1 MAALSVV
8 ICDKNAKIIFARQ
21 FFNISRMD
29 LEEYI
34 VQFSRGVDTCKEI
47 THFESDKVRYIFI
60 PIDTFY
66 LILIT
71 TKNSNIIED
80 TEILKLIY
88 RLIQDLCDS
97 INQESIIKN
106 AFEIMLGI
114 DDIVS
119 LGYRNGVNLGQIKQ
133 YLQMESAEEKEFKRK
148 KEEQE
153 LAVQKALEEK
163 GREFDK
169 QRREKKF
176 NSNAISSSS
185 FAFKEE
191 EIEKEN
197 NNTNENKTL
206 NVGKNKNEN
215 ERDKEE
221 ENDEDIDNVCSYF
234 IPLQFRVSDLQAG
247 KKYKVYLNL
256 NNLRYDDGGM
266 CFEPAGAGG

>member
-8 ICDKNAKIIFARQ
+8 ICDRSAKIIFARQ

-34 VQFSRGVDTCKEI
+34 IQFSRGVDSCKEI

-88 RLIQDLCDS
+88 RLIQDLCNS
-97 INQESIIKN
+97 INQESIVEN

-119 LGYRNGVNLGQIKQ
+119 LGYRNSVNLGQIKQ

-163 GREFDK
+163 GREFDR

-185 FAFKEE
+185 FVFKEE
-191 EIEKEN
+191 NIEKESN
-197 NNTNENKTL
+197 DSNENKTL
-206 NVGKNKNEN
+206 NLSKKK
-215 ERDKEE
+215 KEE
-221 ENDEDIDNVCSYF
+221 EEEIDKVEEVEEEEKK
-234 IPLQFRVSDLQAG
+234 IVKPKKKG
-247 KKYKVYLNL
+247 K
-256 NNLRYDDGGM
+256 GGLKLSKKKNYN
-266 CFEPAGAGG
+266 

>member
-8 ICDKNAKIIFARQ
+8 ICDKSAKIIFARQ

-34 VQFSRGVDTCKEI
+34 IQFSRGVDSCKEI

-88 RLIQDLCDS
+88 RLIQDLCNS
-97 INQESIIKN
+97 INQESIVEN

-119 LGYRNGVNLGQIKQ
+119 LGYRNSVNLGQIKQ

-163 GREFDK
+163 GREFDR

-191 EIEKEN
+191 KDEKEEKDN
-197 NNTNENKTL
+197 NETKENKAL
-206 NVGKNKNEN
+206 NISNKKAE
-215 ERDKEE
+215 EKKEE
-221 ENDEDIDNVCSYF
+221 ENVEEVEKEEKEKEIVKKKME
-234 IPLQFRVSDLQAG
+234 G
-247 KKYKVYLNL
+247 K
-256 NNLRYDDGGM
+256 GGLKLTKKKN
-266 CFEPAGAGG
+266 FS

>member
-8 ICDKNAKIIFARQ
+8 ICDRSAKIIFARQ

-34 VQFSRGVDTCKEI
+34 IQFSRGVDSCKEI

-88 RLIQDLCDS
+88 RLIQDLCYS
-97 INQESIIKN
+97 INQESIVEN

-119 LGYRNGVNLGQIKQ
+119 LGYRNSVNLGQIKQ

-163 GREFDK
+163 GREFDR

-176 NSNAISSSS
+176 NSNAISSAS

-191 EIEKEN
+191 NNEKEN
-197 NNTNENKTL
+197 DDSNENKAL
-206 NVGKNKNEN
+206 NISSKKPE
-215 ERDKEE
+215 EKKEE
-221 ENDEDIDNVCSYF
+221 ENVEENEEEEKKIVK
-234 IPLQFRVSDLQAG
+234 PKKKG
-247 KKYKVYLNL
+247 K
-256 NNLRYDDGGM
+256 GGLKLTKKKNYS
-266 CFEPAGAGG
+266 

>member
-8 ICDKNAKIIFARQ
+8 ICDKRAKIIFARQ

-34 VQFSRGVDTCKEI
+34 VQFSRGVDSCKEI

-88 RLIQDLCDS
+88 RLILDLCGTID
-97 INQESIIKN
+97 QETIVEN
-106 AFEIMLGI
+106 AFEIMLGV

-119 LGYRNGVNLGQIKQ
+119 LGYRNAVNLGQIKQ

-163 GREFDK
+163 GREFDR

-191 EIEKEN
+191 KDEKEEKDN
-197 NNTNENKTL
+197 NETKENKAL
-206 NVGKNKNEN
+206 NISNKKAE
-215 ERDKEE
+215 EKKEE
-221 ENDEDIDNVCSYF
+221 ENVEEVEKEEKEKEIVKKKKK
-234 IPLQFRVSDLQAG
+234 G
-247 KKYKVYLNL
+247 K
-256 NNLRYDDGGM
+256 GGLKLTKKKN
-266 CFEPAGAGG
+266 FS

>member
-8 ICDKNAKIIFARQ
+8 ICDKSAKIIFARQ

-34 VQFSRGVDTCKEI
+34 IQFSRGVDSCKEI

-88 RLIQDLCDS
+88 RLIQVLCNS
-97 INQESIIKN
+97 INQESIVEN

-119 LGYRNGVNLGQIKQ
+119 LGYRNSVNLGQIKQ
-133 YLQMESAEEKEFKRK
+133 YLQMESAEEKEYKRK

-163 GREFDK
+163 GREFDR

-176 NSNAISSSS
+176 NSNAISSAS

-191 EIEKEN
+191 NNEKEN
-197 NNTNENKTL
+197 DDSNENKAL
-206 NVGKNKNEN
+206 NISSKKPE
-215 ERDKEE
+215 EKKEE
-221 ENDEDIDNVCSYF
+221 ENVEENEEEEKKIVK
-234 IPLQFRVSDLQAG
+234 PKKKG
-247 KKYKVYLNL
+247 K
-256 NNLRYDDGGM
+256 GGLKLTKKKNYS
-266 CFEPAGAGG
+266 

>member
-8 ICDKNAKIIFARQ
+8 ICDRSAKIIFARQ

-34 VQFSRGVDTCKEI
+34 IQFSRGVDSCKEI

-88 RLIQDLCDS
+88 RLIQDLCYS
-97 INQESIIKN
+97 INQESIIEN

-119 LGYRNGVNLGQIKQ
+119 LGYRNSVNLGQIKQ

-163 GREFDK
+163 GREFDR

-185 FAFKEE
+185 FVFKEE
-191 EIEKEN
+191 NIEKESN
-197 NNTNENKTL
+197 DSNENKTL
-206 NVGKNKNEN
+206 NLSKKK
-215 ERDKEE
+215 KEE
-221 ENDEDIDNVCSYF
+221 EEEIDKVEEVEEEEKK
-234 IPLQFRVSDLQAG
+234 IVKPKKKG
-247 KKYKVYLNL
+247 K
-256 NNLRYDDGGM
+256 GGLKLSKKKNYN
-266 CFEPAGAGG
+266 

>member
-8 ICDKNAKIIFARQ
+8 ICDKSAKIIFARQ

-34 VQFSRGVDTCKEI
+34 IQFSRGVDSCKEI

-88 RLIQDLCDS
+88 RLIQDLCNS
-97 INQESIIKN
+97 INQESIVEN

-119 LGYRNGVNLGQIKQ
+119 LGYRNSVNLGQIKQ
-133 YLQMESAEEKEFKRK
+133 YLQMESAEEKEYKRK

-163 GREFDK
+163 GREFDR

-176 NSNAISSSS
+176 NSNAISSAS

-191 EIEKEN
+191 NNEKEN
-197 NNTNENKTL
+197 DDSNENKAL
-206 NVGKNKNEN
+206 NINSKKPE
-215 ERDKEE
+215 EKKEE
-221 ENDEDIDNVCSYF
+221 ENVEENEEEEKKIVK
-234 IPLQFRVSDLQAG
+234 PKKKG
-247 KKYKVYLNL
+247 K
-256 NNLRYDDGGM
+256 GGLKLTKKKNYS
-266 CFEPAGAGG
+266 

>member
-8 ICDKNAKIIFARQ
+8 ICDRSAKIIFARQ

-34 VQFSRGVDTCKEI
+34 IQFSIGVDSCKEI

-88 RLIQDLCDS
+88 RLIQDLCYS
-97 INQESIIKN
+97 INQESIIEN

-119 LGYRNGVNLGQIKQ
+119 LGYRNSVNLGQIKQ

-163 GREFDK
+163 GREFDR

-185 FAFKEE
+185 FVFKEE
-191 EIEKEN
+191 NIEKESN
-197 NNTNENKTL
+197 DSNENKTL
-206 NVGKNKNEN
+206 NLSKKK
-215 ERDKEE
+215 KEE
-221 ENDEDIDNVCSYF
+221 EEEIDKVEEVEEEEKK
-234 IPLQFRVSDLQAG
+234 IVKPKKKG
-247 KKYKVYLNL
+247 K
-256 NNLRYDDGGM
+256 GGLKLSKKKNYN
-266 CFEPAGAGG
+266 

>member
-215 ERDKEE
+215 ERDKEDKEE
-221 ENDEDIDNVCSYF
+221 ENGEDIDTVKEE
-234 IPLQFRVSDLQAG
+234 
-247 KKYKVYLNL
+247 KKIVNKEKKKSK
-256 NNLRYDDGGM
+256 GGLKLTKKKNYS
-266 CFEPAGAGG
+266 

>member
-8 ICDKNAKIIFARQ
+8 ICDKTAKIIFARQ

-34 VQFSRGVDTCKEI
+34 IQFSRGVDSCKEI

-88 RLIQDLCDS
+88 RLIQDLCNS
-97 INQESIIKN
+97 INQESIVEN

-119 LGYRNGVNLGQIKQ
+119 LGYRNSVNLGQIKQ
-133 YLQMESAEEKEFKRK
+133 YLQMESAEEKEYKRK

-163 GREFDK
+163 GREFDR

-176 NSNAISSSS
+176 NSNAISSAS

-191 EIEKEN
+191 NNEKEN
-197 NNTNENKTL
+197 DDSNENKAL
-206 NVGKNKNEN
+206 NISSKKPE
-215 ERDKEE
+215 EKKEE
-221 ENDEDIDNVCSYF
+221 ENVEENEEEEKKIVK
-234 IPLQFRVSDLQAG
+234 PKKKG
-247 KKYKVYLNL
+247 K
-256 NNLRYDDGGM
+256 GGLKLTKKKNYS
-266 CFEPAGAGG
+266 

>member
-8 ICDKNAKIIFARQ
+8 ICDKSAKIIFARQ

-34 VQFSRGVDTCKEI
+34 IQFSRGVDSCKEI

-88 RLIQDLCDS
+88 RLIQDLCNS
-97 INQESIIKN
+97 INQESIVEN

-119 LGYRNGVNLGQIKQ
+119 LGYRNSVNLGQIKQ
-133 YLQMESAEEKEFKRK
+133 YLQMESAEEKEYKRK

-163 GREFDK
+163 GREFDR

-176 NSNAISSSS
+176 NSNAISSAS

-191 EIEKEN
+191 NSEKEN
-197 NNTNENKTL
+197 DDSNENKAL
-206 NVGKNKNEN
+206 NISSKKPE
-215 ERDKEE
+215 EKKEE
-221 ENDEDIDNVCSYF
+221 ENVEENEEEEKKIVK
-234 IPLQFRVSDLQAG
+234 PKKKG
-247 KKYKVYLNL
+247 K
-256 NNLRYDDGGM
+256 GGLKLTKKKNYS
-266 CFEPAGAGG
+266 

>member
-191 EIEKEN
+191 KDEKEEKDNNETKENKALNISNKKAEEKKEEENVEEIEKE
-197 NNTNENKTL
+197 EKEKEI
-206 NVGKNKNEN
+206 VKKKKKGKGGLKLTKKKNY
-215 ERDKEE
+215 
-221 ENDEDIDNVCSYF
+221 S
-234 IPLQFRVSDLQAG
+234 
-247 KKYKVYLNL
+247 
-256 NNLRYDDGGM
+256 
-266 CFEPAGAGG
+266 

>member
-8 ICDKNAKIIFARQ
+8 ICNKNARIIFARQ

-34 VQFSRGVDTCKEI
+34 VQFSRGVDSCKEI

-60 PIDTFY
+60 PIESLY
-66 LILIT
+66 LMLIT

-88 RLIQDLCDS
+88 RLIQDLCGQINSDS
-97 INQESIIKN
+97 IVKN

-119 LGYRNGVNLGQIKQ
+119 LGYRNSVTLGQIKQ
-133 YLQMESAEEKEFKRK
+133 YLQMESIEEQEFKRK
-148 KEEQE
+148 KREQE
-153 LAVQKALEEK
+153 EKVQRELAEK

-176 NSNAISSSS
+176 NSDAISSSS
-185 FAFKEE
+185 FNFQEDVKI
-191 EIEKEN
+191 IEKESN
-197 NNTNENKTL
+197 SSENKELTIGKKKENKSQEDNNEEEKE
-206 NVGKNKNEN
+206 NV
-215 ERDKEE
+215 KEE
-221 ENDEDIDNVCSYF
+221 KEV
-234 IPLQFRVSDLQAG
+234 
-247 KKYKVYLNL
+247 KKEKKKSK
-256 NNLRYDDGGM
+256 GGLKLTKRKN
-266 CFEPAGAGG
+266 FS

>member
-8 ICDKNAKIIFARQ
+8 ICDKSAKIIFARQ

-34 VQFSRGVDTCKEI
+34 IQFSRGVDSCKEI

-88 RLIQDLCDS
+88 RLIQDLCNS
-97 INQESIIKN
+97 INQESIVEN

-119 LGYRNGVNLGQIKQ
+119 LGYRNSVNLGQIKQ
-133 YLQMESAEEKEFKRK
+133 YLQMESAEEKEYKRK

-163 GREFDK
+163 GREFDR

-176 NSNAISSSS
+176 NSNAISSAS

-191 EIEKEN
+191 NNEKEN
-197 NNTNENKTL
+197 DDSNENKAL
-206 NVGKNKNEN
+206 NISSKKPE
-215 ERDKEE
+215 EKKEE
-221 ENDEDIDNVCSYF
+221 ENVEENEEEEKKIVKPKKKGKGGLKLTKKKNYSYH
-234 IPLQFRVSDLQAG
+234 IILI
-247 KKYKVYLNL
+247 
-256 NNLRYDDGGM
+256 
-266 CFEPAGAGG
+266 

>member
-8 ICDKNAKIIFARQ
+8 ICDKSAKIIFARQ

-34 VQFSRGVDTCKEI
+34 IQFSRGVDSCKEI

-88 RLIQDLCDS
+88 RLIQDLCNS
-97 INQESIIKN
+97 INQESIVEN

-119 LGYRNGVNLGQIKQ
+119 LGYRNSVNLGQIKQ
-133 YLQMESAEEKEFKRK
+133 YLQMESAEEKEYKRK

-163 GREFDK
+163 GREFDR

-176 NSNAISSSS
+176 NSNAISSAS

-191 EIEKEN
+191 NNEKEN
-197 NNTNENKTL
+197 DDSNENKAL
-206 NVGKNKNEN
+206 NISSKKPE
-215 ERDKEE
+215 EKKEE
-221 ENDEDIDNVCSYF
+221 ENSDEKNKEDNAEEKEKEDEDKKI
-234 IPLQFRVSDLQAG
+234 AKKKKKG
-247 KKYKVYLNL
+247 K
-256 NNLRYDDGGM
+256 GGLKLTKKKNYN
-266 CFEPAGAGG
+266 

>member
-8 ICDKNAKIIFARQ
+8 ICDKRAKIIFARQ

-34 VQFSRGVDTCKEI
+34 VQFSRGVDSCKEI

-88 RLIQDLCDS
+88 RLIQDLCYS
-97 INQESIIKN
+97 INQESIIEN

-119 LGYRNGVNLGQIKQ
+119 LGYRNSVNLGQIKQ

-163 GREFDK
+163 GREFDR

-176 NSNAISSSS
+176 NSNAISSAS

-191 EIEKEN
+191 NNEKEN
-197 NNTNENKTL
+197 DDSNENKAL
-206 NVGKNKNEN
+206 NISTKKPE
-215 ERDKEE
+215 EKKEE
-221 ENDEDIDNVCSYF
+221 ENVKENEEEEKKIVK
-234 IPLQFRVSDLQAG
+234 PKKKG
-247 KKYKVYLNL
+247 K
-256 NNLRYDDGGM
+256 GGLKLTKKKNYS
-266 CFEPAGAGG
+266 

>member
-8 ICDKNAKIIFARQ
+8 ICDKSAKIIFARQ

-34 VQFSRGVDTCKEI
+34 IQFSRGVDSCKEI

-88 RLIQDLCDS
+88 RLIQDLCNS
-97 INQESIIKN
+97 INQESIVEN

-119 LGYRNGVNLGQIKQ
+119 LGYRNSVNLGQIKQ
-133 YLQMESAEEKEFKRK
+133 YLQMESAEEKEYKRK

-163 GREFDK
+163 GREFDR

-176 NSNAISSSS
+176 NSNAISSAS

-191 EIEKEN
+191 SNEKEN
-197 NNTNENKTL
+197 DDSNENKAL
-206 NVGKNKNEN
+206 NISSKKPE
-215 ERDKEE
+215 EKKEE
-221 ENDEDIDNVCSYF
+221 ENVEENEEEEKKIVK
-234 IPLQFRVSDLQAG
+234 PKKKG
-247 KKYKVYLNL
+247 K
-256 NNLRYDDGGM
+256 GGLKLTKKKNYS
-266 CFEPAGAGG
+266 

>member
-8 ICDKNAKIIFARQ
+8 ICNKNARIIFARQ
-21 FFNISRMD
+21 FFNITRMD

-34 VQFSRGVDTCKEI
+34 VQFSRGVDSCKEI

-60 PIDTFY
+60 PIESLY

-88 RLIQDLCDS
+88 RLIQDLCGKIDS
-97 INQESIIKN
+97 ESIVNN

-119 LGYRNGVNLGQIKQ
+119 LGYRNSVNLGQIKQ
-133 YLQMESAEEKEFKRK
+133 YLQMESIEEQEFKRK
-148 KEEQE
+148 KREQE
-153 LAVQKALEEK
+153 EKVKRELAEK

-176 NSNAISSSS
+176 NNDAISSSS
-185 FAFKEE
+185 FNFQDD
-191 EIEKEN
+191 INNTEKEN
-197 NNTNENKTL
+197 KFKENKEL
-206 NVGKNKNEN
+206 VIGKTKENK
-215 ERDKEE
+215 KEE
-221 ENDEDIDNVCSYF
+221 KEFDEEEEGEEEKKELTKERKK
-234 IPLQFRVSDLQAG
+234 PKG
-247 KKYKVYLNL
+247 K
-256 NNLRYDDGGM
+256 GGLKLTKRRN
-266 CFEPAGAGG
+266 F

>member
-8 ICDKNAKIIFARQ
+8 VCNKNARIIFARQ

-34 VQFSRGVDTCKEI
+34 VQFSRGVDSCKEI

-60 PIDTFY
+60 PIESLY
-66 LILIT
+66 LMLIT

-88 RLIQDLCDS
+88 RLIQDLCGQINSDS
-97 INQESIIKN
+97 IVKN

-119 LGYRNGVNLGQIKQ
+119 LGYRNSVTLGQIKQ
-133 YLQMESAEEKEFKRK
+133 YLQMESIEEQEFKRK
-148 KEEQE
+148 KREQE
-153 LAVQKALEEK
+153 EKVQRELAEK

-176 NSNAISSSS
+176 NSDAISSSS
-185 FAFKEE
+185 FNFQEDDKIIEKDNNSSENKELTIGKKKENKSQEDDNDEEKESAKEE
-191 EIEKEN
+191 KEVKKEKKKSKGGLKL
-197 NNTNENKTL
+197 TKR
-206 NVGKNKNEN
+206 KNF
-215 ERDKEE
+215 
-221 ENDEDIDNVCSYF
+221 S
-234 IPLQFRVSDLQAG
+234 
-247 KKYKVYLNL
+247 
-256 NNLRYDDGGM
+256 
-266 CFEPAGAGG
+266 

>member
-8 ICDKNAKIIFARQ
+8 ICDRSAKIIFARQ

-34 VQFSRGVDTCKEI
+34 IQFSRGVDSCKEI

-88 RLIQDLCDS
+88 RLIQDLCYS
-97 INQESIIKN
+97 INQESIIEN

-119 LGYRNGVNLGQIKQ
+119 LGYRNSVNLGQIKQ

-163 GREFDK
+163 GREFDR

-185 FAFKEE
+185 FVFKEE
-191 EIEKEN
+191 NTEKESN
-197 NNTNENKTL
+197 DSNENKTL
-206 NVGKNKNEN
+206 NLSKKK
-215 ERDKEE
+215 KEE
-221 ENDEDIDNVCSYF
+221 EEEIDKVEEVEEEEKK
-234 IPLQFRVSDLQAG
+234 IVKPKKKG
-247 KKYKVYLNL
+247 K
-256 NNLRYDDGGM
+256 GGLKLSKKKNYN
-266 CFEPAGAGG
+266 

>member
-8 ICDKNAKIIFARQ
+8 ICNKNARIIFARQ

-34 VQFSRGVDTCKEI
+34 VQFSRGVDSCKEI

-60 PIDTFY
+60 PIESLY

-88 RLIQDLCDS
+88 RLIQDLCGQ
-97 INQESIIKN
+97 INSESIIKN

-119 LGYRNGVNLGQIKQ
+119 LGYRNSVTLGQIKQ
-133 YLQMESAEEKEFKRK
+133 YLQMESIEEQEFKRK
-148 KEEQE
+148 KREQE
-153 LAVQKALEEK
+153 EKVQRELAEK

-176 NSNAISSSS
+176 NSDAISSSS
-185 FAFKEE
+185 FNFQEDNKI
-191 EIEKEN
+191 IEKEN
-197 NNTNENKTL
+197 NSNENKEL
-206 NVGKNKNEN
+206 AIGKKKENKSQEDEDEEEKENV
-215 ERDKEE
+215 KEE
-221 ENDEDIDNVCSYF
+221 KEV
-234 IPLQFRVSDLQAG
+234 
-247 KKYKVYLNL
+247 KKEKKKSK
-256 NNLRYDDGGM
+256 GGLKLTKRKN
-266 CFEPAGAGG
+266 FA